1 MFRKLKNFVTRHEH
15 SFDSEEIETSF
26 HFVRTGV
33 EQAFTDNSF
42 FGGTTLLYDGYWERI
57 EEATE
62 ICKCGEH
69 GESSREYKK
78 VNELSNGERLIE
90 ILNDLALH
98 GKSGY
103 TDPNKITRAK
113 VSAKIAEARRKLH
126 GILIKI

>member
-26 HFVRTGV
+26 HFVRTGIMDSY
-33 EQAFTDNSF
+33 TDNGF
-42 FGGTTLLYDGYWERI
+42 FGGTCILYDGHWEHI

-69 GESSREYKK
+69 GESSREYEK

-113 VSAKIAEARRKLH
+113 VSAKMAEARRKLH